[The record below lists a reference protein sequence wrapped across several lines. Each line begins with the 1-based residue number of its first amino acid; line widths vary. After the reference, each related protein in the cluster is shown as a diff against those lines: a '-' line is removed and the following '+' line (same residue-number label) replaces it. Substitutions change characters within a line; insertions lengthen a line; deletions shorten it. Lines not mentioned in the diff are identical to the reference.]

1 MFKSPTIR
9 SGGNAKTIKGDKLGT
24 YETAIMYL
32 APFRSAMGGN
42 VCAMAETA
50 GCVAGCLNTA
60 GRGAFNN
67 VQAARVAKTRRYFAD
82 RAAFM
87 ADLSR
92 DVAAFVRHCARKGI
106 NPAIR
111 LNGTSDIAWETAHP
125 CYRDGVRFA
134 SIFEAFPEVRFY
146 DYTKI
151 AKRVRKAL
159 PANYDLT
166 LSFSEA
172 NLSYAYSIRMT
183 AAETG
188 ANVAVVFRTKALRD
202 AYMVTGF
209 EGVEVI
215 DGDETD
221 LRFTDPKGVVV
232 GLYAKGQAKGDRSGF
247 VID

>member
-1 MFKSPTIR
+1 MFNSSTINA
-9 SGGNAKTIKGDKLGT
+9 GMNAKTVKGDKLGD
-24 YETAIMYL
+24 YMTAILYL
-32 APFRSAMGGN
+32 APFKASLVGN
-42 VCAMAETA
+42 VCAMAEVA

-60 GRGAFNN
+60 GRGEMSS

-82 RAAFM
+82 RAVFM
-87 ADLSR
+87 ADL
-92 DVAAFVRHCARKGI
+92 VADITRFVRHCAKQGI
-106 NPAIR
+106 KPAVR

-125 CYRDGVRFA
+125 CHRDGAYFA
-134 SIFEAFPEVRFY
+134 SIFEAFPEVQFY

-151 AKRVRKAL
+151 AKRARKSL
-159 PANYDLT
+159 PANYTLV
-166 LSFSEA
+166 LSFSES
-172 NLSYAYSIRMT
+172 NREYADSIRMT

-188 ANVAVVFRTKALRD
+188 ANVAVVFRSKAVRD
-202 AYMVTGF
+202 AYMLTGF

-232 GLYAKGQAKGDRSGF
+232 GLYAKGRAKGDQSGF